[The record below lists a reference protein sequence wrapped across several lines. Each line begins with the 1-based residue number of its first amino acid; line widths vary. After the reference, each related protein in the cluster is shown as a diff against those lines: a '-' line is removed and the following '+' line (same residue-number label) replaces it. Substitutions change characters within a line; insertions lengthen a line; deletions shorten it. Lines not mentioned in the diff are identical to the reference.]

1 MELFKYPL
9 DHGFAESV
17 NLRKE
22 QPEWYV
28 FRLLSNDSYNPFVDN
43 IYPSVTV
50 ITEKTFSF
58 CCNSSKCCSERLF
71 VFLFVKVEIC
81 NCL

>member
-28 FRLLSNDSYNPFVDN
+28 FCLLSNASCDPCVVN
-43 IYPSVTV
+43 IYPSATV
-50 ITEKTFSF
+50 ITEESF
-58 CCNSSKCCSERLF
+58 AFYCNSSKCCSERLF
-71 VFLFVKVEIC
+71 IFLFFPSG
-81 NCL
+81 NR